1 MLGKLLAKSK
11 SAPKTEGESESG
23 KTQSSSSGSSA
34 LFGKLLVKKKPP
46 LLGVDLSASSV
57 KILEVS
63 KAGEHYRVERYA
75 VEPMPQN
82 AMVEH
87 SITEVEQVA
96 QAMARAVKRSGT
108 RIKHVALAVPG
119 SHVISK
125 VVSMPAGLSDR
136 DLQTQIEMEADR
148 HIPYPLD
155 EVNMDFQVLGPSQEG
170 GEQVSVLLA
179 ACRKE
184 IVDDYVAVA
193 NAAGLTPLVID
204 IETYA
209 MENAYGLISRG
220 LPGGGM
226 EKTVAV
232 LDVGAT
238 TTTIN
243 VMHNGHSV
251 YTRDHT
257 FGGRQLTEEIQRR
270 YGLSYEEAGLA
281 KKQGGLPDNYQTDVL
296 RPFMEA
302 MCQEIMR
309 ALQFFYSSSPFNSV
323 DQILLAGGCAQIP
336 GIDELATSRIGAST
350 VIANP
355 FSTMSLASRIK
366 PQMLSADA
374 PSLMVSCGLALRG
387 YDE

>member
-1 MLGKLLAKSK
+1 MLGKLLAKIK
-11 SAPKTEGESESG
+11 PAPKGGGDSDSTPAPQ
-23 KTQSSSSGSSA
+23 TSSSLA
-34 LFGKLLVKKKPP
+34 VFGKLLAKKKPP

-57 KILEVS
+57 KILELS
-63 KAGEHYRVERYA
+63 KTGEHYRVERYA

-96 QAMARAVKRSGT
+96 QAVERAIKRSGS
-108 RIKHVALAVPG
+108 RLKHVALAVPG

-125 VVSMPAGLSDR
+125 VVPMPSGLSDR
-136 DLQTQIEMEADR
+136 ELQTQIEMEADR

-155 EVNMDFQVLGPSQEG
+155 EVNMDFYVLGPSQEG
-170 GEQVSVLLA
+170 SDMVNVLLA

-193 NAAGLTPLVID
+193 ESVGLTPILVD

-209 MENAYGLISRG
+209 MENAYGLIAKAM
-220 LPGGGM
+220 PGGGM

-232 LDVGAT
+232 MDVGAT

-243 VMHNGHSV
+243 VVHNGRSV
-251 YTRDHT
+251 YTRDHA

-323 DQILLAGGCAQIP
+323 DQVLLAGGCAQIP
-336 GIDELATSRIGAST
+336 GIDELVAARVGVPAA
-350 VIANP
+350 IANP
-355 FSTMSLASRIK
+355 FSSMSLSARIK

-374 PSLMVSCGLALRG
+374 PSLMISCGLAMRG
-387 YDE
+387 FDA

>member
-1 MLGKLLAKSK
+1 MLGELLAKLKPAKKGGGDSK
-11 SAPKTEGESESG
+11 EPVSEPSEA
-23 KTQSSSSGSSA
+23 SSSA
-34 LFGKLLVKKKPP
+34 LFGKLLVKKKLP

-57 KILEVS
+57 KVLELS

-82 AMVEH
+82 AIVEH
-87 SITEVEQVA
+87 NITEVEQVA
-96 QAMARAVKRSGT
+96 QAMSRAVKRSGS
-108 RIKHVALAVPG
+108 RLKHVALAVPG

-125 VVSMPAGLSDR
+125 VVTMPAGMSER

-155 EVNMDFQVLGPSQEG
+155 EVNMDFQVLGPTSDG
-170 GEQVSVLLA
+170 SEQVNVLLA

-193 NAAGLTPLVID
+193 NGAGLIPLVVD

-209 MENAYGLISRG
+209 MENACSLIARQ
-220 LPGGGM
+220 LPGAGM
-226 EKTVAV
+226 EQTVAV

-243 VMHNGHSV
+243 VMHSNRSV

-323 DQILLAGGCAQIP
+323 DQILLAGGCSQIP
-336 GIDELATSRIGAST
+336 GIDELVTARIGTASA
-350 VIANP
+350 IANP

-387 YDE
+387 YD

>member
-1 MLGKLLAKSK
+1 MLGELLAKLKPATKGGGDSK
-11 SAPKTEGESESG
+11 EPVSESDAP
-23 KTQSSSSGSSA
+23 SSSA
-34 LFGKLLVKKKPP
+34 LFGKLLVKKKLP

-57 KILEVS
+57 KVLELS

-82 AMVEH
+82 AIVEH
-87 SITEVEQVA
+87 NITEVEQVA
-96 QAMARAVKRSGT
+96 QAMSHAVKRSGS
-108 RIKHVALAVPG
+108 RLKHVALAVPG

-125 VVSMPAGLSDR
+125 VVTMPAGLSER

-148 HIPYPLD
+148 HITYPLD
-155 EVNMDFQVLGPSQEG
+155 EVNMDFQVLGPTSESS
-170 GEQVSVLLA
+170 EQVNVLLA

-193 NAAGLTPLVID
+193 NAAGLMPLVVD

-209 MENAYGLISRG
+209 MENACSLIARQ
-220 LPGGGM
+220 LPGAGM
-226 EKTVAV
+226 EQTVAV

-243 VMHNGHSV
+243 VMHSNRSV

-323 DQILLAGGCAQIP
+323 DHILLAGGCSQIP
-336 GIDELATSRIGAST
+336 GVDELVTARIGTSAA
-350 VIANP
+350 IANP

-374 PSLMVSCGLALRG
+374 PSLMASCGLALRG
-387 YDE
+387 YD

>member
-1 MLGKLLAKSK
+1 MLGKLLARNK
-11 SAPKTEGESESG
+11 SAPQAGG
-23 KTQSSSSGSSA
+23 KPSA
-34 LFGKLLVKKKPP
+34 SAVFGKLLAKKTPP
-46 LLGVDLSASSV
+46 LLGVDISASSV
-57 KILEVS
+57 KVLELS
-63 KAGEHYRVERYA
+63 QTGEHFRVERYA

-96 QAMARAVKRSGT
+96 QAIARAVKRSGS
-108 RIKHVALAVPG
+108 RLKHAALAVAG
-119 SHVISK
+119 SHVIGK

-136 DLQTQIEMEADR
+136 DMQLQIEMEADR

-155 EVNMDFQVLGPSQEG
+155 EVNMDFEVLGTSAQG
-170 GEQVSVLLA
+170 AEQTNVLLA

-184 IVDDYVAVA
+184 IVDDYAAVA
-193 NAAGLTPLVID
+193 DSAGLIPMVID

-209 MENAYGLISRG
+209 MENAYELIARNMA
-220 LPGGGM
+220 GGGM
-226 EKTVAV
+226 ERTVAIF
-232 LDVGAT
+232 DIGAT
-238 TTTIN
+238 TTTLN
-243 VMHNGHSV
+243 VMHNSRSV

-302 MCQEIMR
+302 LCQEAMR

-323 DQILLAGGCAQIP
+323 DQVLLAGGCAQIS
-336 GIDELATSRIGAST
+336 GIDDLVAARVGVAAS
-350 VIANP
+350 VANP
-355 FSTMSLASRIK
+355 FSSMSLASRIK
-366 PQMLSADA
+366 PQMLGADA
-374 PSLMVSCGLALRG
+374 PSLMISCGLALRG
-387 YDE
+387 FNP

>member
-1 MLGKLLAKSK
+1 MLGELLAKLKPAKKGGGDSK
-11 SAPKTEGESESG
+11 EPESESAAP
-23 KTQSSSSGSSA
+23 SSSA

-57 KILEVS
+57 KVLELS
-63 KAGEHYRVERYA
+63 RAGEHYRVERYA

-82 AMVEH
+82 AIVEH
-87 SITEVEQVA
+87 NITEVEQVA
-96 QAMARAVKRSGT
+96 QAMGRAVKRSGS
-108 RIKHVALAVPG
+108 RLKHVALAVPG

-125 VVSMPAGLSDR
+125 VVTMPAGMSER

-155 EVNMDFQVLGPSQEG
+155 EVNMDFQVLGPTGEG
-170 GEQVSVLLA
+170 SEQVNVLLA

-193 NAAGLTPLVID
+193 NGAGLIPLVVD

-209 MENAYGLISRG
+209 MENACSLIARQ
-220 LPGGGM
+220 LPGAGM
-226 EKTVAV
+226 EQTVAV

-243 VMHNGHSV
+243 VMHSNRSV

-323 DQILLAGGCAQIP
+323 DQILLAGGCSQIP
-336 GIDELATSRIGAST
+336 GIDELVTARIGTASA
-350 VIANP
+350 IANP

-387 YDE
+387 YD

>member
-1 MLGKLLAKSK
+1 MLGKFLAKKQPAPQTGSK
-11 SAPKTEGESESG
+11 PA
-23 KTQSSSSGSSA
+23 A
-34 LFGKLLVKKKPP
+34 AAFLGKLLVKKRPP
-46 LLGVDLSASSV
+46 LLGVDISASSV
-57 KILEVS
+57 KVLELS
-63 KAGEHYRVERYA
+63 QAGEHFRVERYA

-87 SITEVEQVA
+87 SITEVDQVA
-96 QAMARAVKRSGT
+96 QAIARAVKRSGT
-108 RIKHVALAVPG
+108 RLKNAALAVPG

-125 VVSMPAGLSDR
+125 IVSMPAGLNDR
-136 DLQTQIEMEADR
+136 DMQTQIEMEADR

-155 EVNMDFQVLGPSQEG
+155 EVNMDFHVLGAASEAVD
-170 GEQVSVLLA
+170 QVNVLLA

-184 IVDDYVAVA
+184 IVDDYAAVA
-193 NAAGLTPLVID
+193 DGAGLTPTVID

-209 MENAYGLISRG
+209 MENAYGLIARSMAG
-220 LPGGGM
+220 AGM

-232 LDVGAT
+232 MDIGAT

-243 VMHNGHSV
+243 VMHNSRSV

-302 MCQEIMR
+302 LCQEVMR

-323 DQILLAGGCAQIP
+323 DQVLLAGGCAQIA
-336 GIDELATSRIGAST
+336 GIDELVAARVGVTAA
-350 VIANP
+350 VANP
-355 FSTMSLASRIK
+355 FSSMSLATRIK
-366 PQMLSADA
+366 PQMLGADA
-374 PSLMVSCGLALRG
+374 PSLMISCGLALRG
-387 YDE
+387 FDA